1 MYIGGS
7 KMKIKYICSCCGK
20 EFDNEDECKAHERQH
35 FSKDWAVNDYIKW
48 LNDASEEIID
58 NQKVTFGLTKQY
70 LESSLDQKPVQ
81 VAAIFT
87 NIAKLLAGEQKP
99 TDTPTTDDNTKTDTG
114 EQTGGG
120 TGEVTD
126 PTASKTGGTTITN
139 E

>member
-1 MYIGGS
+1 
-7 KMKIKYICSCCGK
+7 MKIKYICSYCGK
-20 EFDNEDECKAHERQH
+20 EFDKEEECKVHERQH

-87 NIAKLLAGEQKP
+87 NIAKLLADEQKP
-99 TDTPTTDDNTKTDTG
+99 TDTPTTGDNTKTDTG

>member
-1 MYIGGS
+1 
-7 KMKIKYICSCCGK
+7 MKIKYICSYCGK
-20 EFDNEDECKAHERQH
+20 EFDKEEECKVHERQH
-35 FSKDWAVNDYIKW
+35 YSKDWAVTDYIKW

-58 NQKVTFGLTKQY
+58 NQKVTFGFTKQY

>member
-1 MYIGGS
+1 
-7 KMKIKYICSCCGK
+7 MKIKYICSYCGK
-20 EFDNEDECKAHERQH
+20 EFDKEEECKVHERQH
-35 FSKDWAVNDYIKW
+35 YSKDWAVTDYIKW

-58 NQKVTFGLTKQY
+58 NQKVTFGFTKQY

-87 NIAKLLAGEQKP
+87 NIAKLLADEQKP
-99 TDTPTTDDNTKTDTG
+99 TDTPTTGDNTKTDTG

>member
-1 MYIGGS
+1 
-7 KMKIKYICSCCGK
+7 MKIKYICSCCGK

>member
-1 MYIGGS
+1 MYIGDIE
-7 KMKIKYICSCCGK
+7 MKIKYICSCCGK
-20 EFDNEDECKAHERQH
+20 EFDKEEECKVHERQH

-58 NQKVTFGLTKQY
+58 NQKVTFGFTKQY

>member
-1 MYIGGS
+1 
-7 KMKIKYICSCCGK
+7 MKIKYICSYCGK
-20 EFDNEDECKAHERQH
+20 EFDKEEECKVHERQH
-35 FSKDWAVNDYIKW
+35 YSKDWAVTDYIKW

-58 NQKVTFGLTKQY
+58 NQKVTFGFTKQY

-87 NIAKLLAGEQKP
+87 NIAKLLADEQKP
-99 TDTPTTDDNTKTDTG
+99 TDTSTTGDNTKTDTG